1 MIDFRSRETH
11 LLLNPRM
18 PEEERARL
26 EELSRAAS
34 LEAHV
39 WIATSGTSGA
49 LKLTALSKEALLA
62 SAAAV
67 NRHLDARASDAW
79 CCVLPTFHVGGLGI
93 HARAL
98 LAGSRVVSL
107 DWDARRFTDVCD
119 AESIAFSALV
129 PAQVSD
135 LVRERLA
142 APRLLRAIGR
152 MLRWYQ
158 ASGLEAL
165 VIVVGGG
172 ALADSL
178 FDEARALGWPLLRSY
193 GMTECCS
200 QVATASYASEELQVL
215 SHLEVRTIDDG
226 RLAIRGAS
234 LLTGYALFVDDVP
247 RFVDP
252 KVDGWFVSED
262 LGAVEGRVLRVEGRR
277 GEFVKIGGESVD
289 LKRLDR
295 IVDEV
300 LRTTGGDAAVFA
312 VPDERLGF
320 VIHLAATRDGIA
332 DAFVTRALPFERP
345 RVVHRVEAIPR
356 SPLGKL
362 LRARLAAELV

>member
-1 MIDFRSRETH
+1 MSDGVIDFRSRETH

-18 PEEERARL
+18 PADERARL
-26 EELSRAAS
+26 EELAGAAA
-34 LEAHV
+34 LDAHV

-49 LKLTALSKEALLA
+49 LKLTALSKDALLA

-67 NRHLDARASDAW
+67 NRHLDARAHDAW

-98 LAGSRVVSL
+98 LASARVVSIE
-107 DWDARRFTDVCD
+107 WEARRFSELCD
-119 AESIAFSALV
+119 AERIAFSALV
-129 PAQVSD
+129 PAQVTD

-142 APRLLRAIGR
+142 APRSLRA
-152 MLRWYQ
+152 
-158 ASGLEAL
+158 
-165 VIVVGGG
+165 IVVGGG
-172 ALADSL
+172 ALADSV

-200 QVATASYASEELQVL
+200 QVATASYVSDELQVL
-215 SHLEVRTIDDG
+215 SHLEVRAADDG

-234 LLTGYALFVDDVP
+234 LLTGYALFIDGVP

-262 LGAVEGRVLRVEGRR
+262 LGSVDGRVLRVEGRR

-300 LRTTGGDAAVFA
+300 VRELGGDAAIFA
-312 VPDERLGF
+312 VADERLGS

-332 DAFVTRALPFERP
+332 EAFAMRVLPFERP
-345 RVVHRVEAIPR
+345 RVVHRVGAIPR

-362 LRARLAAELV
+362 LRAKLAAELA